1 MASKEEIQKQN
12 IEEANQALGEQINLV
27 SQLSDEMSFL
37 VKSYKEKGT
46 LDKLSVKS
54 INEVVTATRNMKSEY
69 DSVKSVQKDIAK
81 NSELQNKLETQKNA
95 LLKTGNGEIEKE
107 LSTQKKV
114 ESLAAKQG
122 EKVKSLQLQKAAGL
136 KIDDTLLQNAEKV
149 LTKLQGKVALG
160 QENLTAEAQQV
171 AMLNKAA
178 EANEANVKH
187 LAEQERRQKNLEKA
201 GGNMVKNGTALGKV
215 FNKLGMSG
223 VGKVFENASASV
235 KKMAYEQS
243 EGGKIAISGFKK
255 MKIAA
260 KGFGMALKVA
270 MGPMAIIGGL
280 VSLFGKMKQNAKEAA
295 DALMATGQ
303 ASADMGRELGLS
315 ASKTAE
321 VAGQATK
328 VAAGMG
334 MTTIQAKAAAGA
346 IYSSMDGAEKMTDK
360 TMKSFMKLQKFAK
373 MSGEDLKAIK
383 NLSKLS
389 GQEAG
394 KTADEMAKQAQMSI
408 KNLKLNT
415 SMKSLMQAVGKVSNN
430 VKLAMGG
437 SAKGITAAVA
447 QAKKLGLEMSQ
458 VEGIASSLLNI
469 EDSMQAEMEAELLTG
484 KELNLEK
491 ARAAA
496 LNGDNVGLM
505 EALAEQGINAADYS
519 NMNVIQQEALA
530 KSLGM
535 NRGQMADM
543 LVTQKENVA
552 ENVNMIDLQKQGIDA
567 MSSMASEQEKR
578 AKSDEDQ
585 LIALVGINDAVS
597 RMEKAF
603 IKIKKLLTPL
613 VDLIFTPIFELVAD
627 TGEMLAGWLGTT
639 VELDEKTGEYVGNV
653 DLIHNVV
660 KGIAIA
666 YVGILGTIKAINIAK
681 GISAFFNKDET
692 KDTLL
697 TMQYRKLQAKDWV
710 KNQAKKVAGWAKQKA
725 FWVADKAQW
734 VALQAKKAAGWAA
747 EKAALIAN
755 KAIKAASFIKDVGIA
770 AMRAISSLAAI
781 PIVGIGL
788 GIAAAATVAGLA
800 AKYMNDGVQGP
811 VKNGY
816 SRTMYGPEGAISFND
831 KDTIVAGT
839 DLGGSGGNSGGVDN
853 SAELG
858 RIANLLE
865 QLLNKE
871 GGVYIDGNKVGGTIA
886 LTNYQQQ

>member
-360 TMKSFMKLQKFAK
+360 TMKSFMKLSKFAK

-543 LVTQKENVA
+543 LVSQKESTA
-552 ENVNMIDLQKQGIDA
+552 ENTDMVDMQRQGIEA
-567 MSSMASEQEKR
+567 MTG
-578 AKSDEDQ
+578 
-585 LIALVGINDAVS
+585 LVTA
-597 RMEKAF
+597 ME
-603 IKIKKLLTPL
+603 
-613 VDLIFTPIFELVAD
+613 
-627 TGEMLAGWLGTT
+627 
-639 VELDEKTGEYVGNV
+639 
-653 DLIHNVV
+653 
-660 KGIAIA
+660 
-666 YVGILGTIKAINIAK
+666 
-681 GISAFFNKDET
+681 
-692 KDTLL
+692 
-697 TMQYRKLQAKDWV
+697 
-710 KNQAKKVAGWAKQKA
+710 
-725 FWVADKAQW
+725 
-734 VALQAKKAAGWAA
+734 KKAALDEAGKLANDEA
-747 EKAALIAN
+747 GGAYIKMEEAFTRMKIALAPIAEKIMPKILDFVTYIVTGVTDIINKFMEGSGFMDTFNNKLSGTQKIVTAIAGAFVGIKATMIVIRTVQKGINAYKKIAKSIDRAQRKFVLFKHNMGKKQLVMYAKEKAAKLGQ
-755 KAIKAASFIKDVGIA
+755 KALDAASMVKSVGIA
-770 AMRAISSLAAI
+770 AMRAISSLASI
-781 PIVGIGL
+781 PVVGIGL

-858 RIANLLE
+858 RIASLLE

>member
-107 LSTQKKV
+107 LSAQKKV
-114 ESLAAKQG
+114 ESLAAKQS

-160 QENLTAEAQQV
+160 QENLTAEAKQV

-178 EANEANVKH
+178 EANEANLKH

-235 KKMAYEQS
+235 KKMAYEQTK
-243 EGGKIAISGFKK
+243 GGKIAISGFKK

-415 SMKSLMQAVGKVSNN
+415 SMKSLMQAVGKVSSNI
-430 VKLAMGG
+430 KLAMGG

-469 EDSMQAEMEAELLTG
+469 EDSLQAEMEAELLTG

-543 LVTQKENVA
+543 LVSQKESTAENTDMVDMQRQGIEAMTGLVTAMEKKAALDEAGKLANDEAGGSYIKMEEAITRMKIALAPIAEKIMPKILDFVTYVVTGVTDIINKFMEGGSIMDTFNNKLTGTQKIVTA
-552 ENVNMIDLQKQGIDA
+552 
-567 MSSMASEQEKR
+567 
-578 AKSDEDQ
+578 
-585 LIALVGINDAVS
+585 IAAAFVGIKGT
-597 RMEKAF
+597 M
-603 IKIKKLLTPL
+603 I
-613 VDLIFTPIFELVAD
+613 LIRTIQ
-627 TGEMLAGWLGTT
+627 
-639 VELDEKTGEYVGNV
+639 
-653 DLIHNVV
+653 
-660 KGIAIA
+660 KGINT
-666 YVGILGTIKAINIAK
+666 YKKIAK
-681 GISAFFNKDET
+681 GLDRAQRMFILFKHNMGK
-692 KDTLL
+692 KQLVL
-697 TMQYRKLQAKDWV
+697 YAK
-710 KNQAKKVAGWAKQKA
+710 
-725 FWVADKAQW
+725 
-734 VALQAKKAAGWAA
+734 
-747 EKAALIAN
+747 EKAAKLGQ
-755 KAIKAASFIKDVGIA
+755 KALDAASMVKAVGIA
-770 AMRAISSLAAI
+770 AMKAISSLASI

-800 AKYMNDGVQGP
+800 AKYMNDGIQGP

-831 KDTIVAGT
+831 KDTIIAGT
-839 DLGGSGGNSGGVDN
+839 DLGGSGGGNSGGSDN

>member
-360 TMKSFMKLQKFAK
+360 TMKSFMKLSKFAK

-505 EALAEQGINAADYS
+505 EALAEQGISAADYS
-519 NMNVIQQEALA
+519 EMNVIQQEALA

-535 NRGQMADM
+535 NRGQMSDM
-543 LVTQKENVA
+543 LVKQKESTA
-552 ENVNMIDLQKQGIDA
+552 ENTDMVDMQKQGIEA
-567 MSSMASEQEKR
+567 MTGLVTAMERKNKMEEDSLVANEKSGRFYIMFEEAILRLQMALAPIMEEIMPIIL
-578 AKSDEDQ
+578 ETV
-585 LIALVGINDAVS
+585 VGI
-597 RMEKAF
+597 
-603 IKIKKLLTPL
+603 
-613 VDLIFTPIFELVAD
+613 VDGFASLITD
-627 TGEMLAGWLGTT
+627 TGLLDVVLQAIRVT
-639 VELDEKTGEYVGNV
+639 VEAIKPVFKFIGDMIKSMVE
-653 DLIHNVV
+653 
-660 KGIAIA
+660 GITKF
-666 YVGILGTIKAINIAK
+666 LG
-681 GISAFFNKDET
+681 FLFQT
-692 KDTLL
+692 KDTAAIAL
-697 TMQYRKLQAKDWV
+697 TTFGAIYAFQ
-710 KNQAKKVAGWAKQKA
+710 KK
-725 FWVADKAQW
+725 
-734 VALQAKKAAGWAA
+734 
-747 EKAALIAN
+747 
-755 KAIKAASFIKDVGIA
+755 SFIKEKASKALAIAKNTVMGAGKGIVA
-770 AMRAISSLAAI
+770 AQEAIKSKGILKSIGGLAINAAKAVAGIPFIGPVLAAGAA
-781 PIVGIGL
+781 VAAYQL
-788 GIAAAATVAGLA
+788 GKSYFKGDDVFS
-800 AKYMNDGVQGP
+800 QGGGG
-811 VKNGY
+811 GY
-816 SRTMYGPEGAISFND
+816 GNRTLMGPEGAIALND
-831 KDTIVAGT
+831 KDDIIAGT
-839 DLGGSGGNSGGVDN
+839 DLFSKGKSDGGGGNN

-871 GGVYIDGNKVGGTIA
+871 GAVYIDGNKVGGTIA